1 MNICFYTDFA
11 ISSMTGGIGRMTTVL
26 TNYFRKMFGWKV
38 YSIFAFHPSSDCILT
53 EIDGSIQ
60 LRLHDRLGFRP
71 LSGNYE
77 QASLFIKNN
86 NIQVIIIQ
94 TSMDVTAK
102 LKMALN
108 QRGLDNVKLI
118 TTLHYSPGT
127 DEFLFSFSEMRNNL
141 TQRKNILKSLSKAAV
156 SPIFNHLE
164 HRATI
169 RAYRNAYKYGD
180 LTILLSD
187 SYIPIFKKYAS
198 LYETTKLITIPNCLP
213 FHYSLTNEDIC
224 SKKKTALMV
233 GRIVEFPK
241 RVSSILN
248 IWQIVEKDSSANDWN
263 LTIVGDGPDLEIIKK
278 KALSLNLK
286 RINFTGR
293 QNPFTFYLDSS
304 IFIMTSEF
312 EGFPMTLVEAEQMGC
327 VPIVFNSFSSLK
339 EVVTNN
345 VNGCIIPNNDI
356 EKFAETVLDLM
367 HNSDKRMKMMKNG
380 FISCKKYNQEFICTK
395 WKTIIDELSNC

>member
-26 TNYFRKMFGWKV
+26 TYYFREMFGWKV

-53 EIDGSIQ
+53 EIDVSIQ

-71 LSGNYE
+71 LSDNYE
-77 QASLFIKNN
+77 RASSFIKKN

-102 LKMALN
+102 LKMALK
-108 QRGLDNVKLI
+108 QCGLDNVKLI

-127 DEFLFSFSEMRNNL
+127 DEFLFYFSELWNNL
-141 TQRKNILKSLSKAAV
+141 TQRKSILKSLSKAAV
-156 SPIFNHLE
+156 SPIFNYFE
-164 HRATI
+164 HKATI

-187 SYIPIFKKYAS
+187 SYIPIYKKYAS
-198 LYETTKLITIPNCLP
+198 LDETSKLKTIPNCIP
-213 FHYSLTNEDIC
+213 FRYSLTNEEIC

-248 IWQIVEKDSSANDWN
+248 IWQIVENDSSVKDWN

-278 KALSLNLK
+278 KASALNLQ
-286 RINFTGR
+286 RISFTGR
-293 QNPFTFYLDSS
+293 QNPFSFYLESS
-304 IFIMTSEF
+304 IFLMTSEF

-327 VPIVFNSFSSLK
+327 VPVVFDSFSSLR

-367 HNSDKRMKMMKNG
+367 HNSDKRMQMLNNG
-380 FISCKKYNQEFICTK
+380 LISCKKFDQESICTK
-395 WKTIIDELSNC
+395 WKTIIEELSNC